1 MNSLLYNLFYFVNGF
16 PYAFIEINSSH
27 CIILWGQDFWN
38 KIASIILLIFTSRV
52 PHLNGYRS
60 SSIIIYT
67 CSLQEIGLTDLVDFE

>member
-1 MNSLLYNLFYFVNGF
+1 MNSPLYLQPLIYFIDEF
-16 PYAFIEINSSH
+16 PYASIEINSSH
-27 CIILWGQDFWN
+27 CIILWGQD

-52 PHLNGYRS
+52 PHINGYRS